1 MRSVYEFD
9 TRVYSTLIT
18 SIHGRIA
25 QSVERW
31 SNKPLVKG
39 SSPFVTTFF
48 CAVLLDSPTPRIRGR
63 AVKALRS
70 GRSHLWWRGFE
81 SHRMQWVF
89 FCAATRTTT
98 PTTTTET
105 DPPQTDPPQH
115 TDTTTENRKQQK
127 TENNKKR
134 LVWRYR
140 DSSPGQAD
148 HNRLC

>member
-1 MRSVYEFD
+1 MIED
-9 TRVYSTLIT
+9 TLV
-18 SIHGRIA
+18 SIRGRIA

-81 SHRMQWVF
+81 SHRMQHLF
-89 FCAATRTTT
+89 FAYIR
-98 PTTTTET
+98 
-105 DPPQTDPPQH
+105 
-115 TDTTTENRKQQK
+115 
-127 TENNKKR
+127 R
-134 LVWRYR
+134 LTGRLPWFIEISVVGANGPYICPVL
-140 DSSPGQAD
+140 SNHSAFAGQ
-148 HNRLC
+148 LSVP